1 MMGSRPKSASPSVLP
16 RRGQCTHITMNR
28 LHGDNFCQ
36 MCGRIPDIGWLYA
49 CRQDWLVA
57 NQQESVATAAESA
70 IVVPDESNYFDV
82 MARFASSIKMS
93 PSVVK
98 QIRDGHYNYDQVEKL
113 IAQKEHL
120 ISTIKKTEGLSTE
133 NTPASLHSNVFQSH
147 ANIIASLGF
156 AGVLS
161 ASNQQQS
168 DAPPSSPT
176 KAKQGHA
183 RNDSTTATTKQQ
195 TQSKLDR
202 CNYMVCHACR
212 PFLSDR
218 LFVNIGSVVHGVY
231 PAITQEEAATLPVL
245 DAEVVRGLGLRQAT
259 TATPRRLERSASL
272 DITLA
277 QTREGGWEDE
287 TPLEWTT
294 SSNSSSLYDDDP
306 QELPTFDPYPCPGP
320 GVCPV
325 YSRNSGCAYDSH
337 DFNDGQRALN
347 HGFVSSHQ
355 TAMAARATHTTPE
368 RPRAR
373 LRHVEGSV
381 SDTPGRTSSSA
392 SSISLPTPITMPLTP
407 GTPTIES
414 YEDDIISKPGKAATV
429 CGVLS
434 PSMNFDHSRLSIASD
449 LSGKDSHDSFGSE
462 VEVEGG
468 VALTEEAV
476 ETGLPDIITAA

>member
-1 MMGSRPKSASPSVLP
+1 
-16 RRGQCTHITMNR
+16 
-28 LHGDNFCQ
+28 
-36 MCGRIPDIGWLYA
+36 MCGRIPEIGWLYA
-49 CRQDWLVA
+49 CRQDWLIA
-57 NQQESVATAAESA
+57 SQQDSVATAAESA
-70 IVVPDESNYFDV
+70 IVVPDDSNYFDV

-98 QIRDGHYNYDQVEKL
+98 QIRDGHYNDDQVEKL

-133 NTPASLHSNVFQSH
+133 NTPASLHSKVFQSH

-156 AGVLS
+156 AGVFS

-168 DAPPSSPT
+168 DASPSSPT
-176 KAKQGHA
+176 KAKQSHA
-183 RNDSTTATTKQQ
+183 RNDSTTATTAKQSQ
-195 TQSKLDR
+195 MKMDR
-202 CNYMVCHACR
+202 CNYMVCHGCR

-218 LFVNIGSVVHGVY
+218 LFANIGSVVHGVY
-231 PAITQEEAATLPVL
+231 PDITPAEAETLPIL
-245 DAEVVRGLGLRQAT
+245 DAAVVRGFGLSQT
-259 TATPRRLERSASL
+259 VATPPRCLERSASL

-277 QTREGGWEDE
+277 QAREGDWEDE

-306 QELPTFDPYPCPGP
+306 HELPTFDPYPCPGP

-347 HGFVSSHQ
+347 HGFVSPHQ
-355 TAMAARATHTTPE
+355 AAMAAKATHTTPE

-392 SSISLPTPITMPLTP
+392 SSISLPTPFTMPLTP
-407 GTPTIES
+407 ATPTAQH
-414 YEDDIISKPGKAATV
+414 YEDEITIKPGKAATV

-434 PSMNFDHSRLSIASD
+434 PAMNFDRSRLSVGSD

-476 ETGLPDIITAA
+476 ETGLPDIITAG